1 MKEDAPRAN
10 ILVVEDD
17 ESIAKVLLRTL
28 EHEGYAVTCCPSG
41 EEALAALGHGTFS
54 LVLLDL
60 MLPGMDGYEVCN
72 RIRQGSD
79 VPILVL
85 SARDKEV
92 DKLLGF
98 HLGADDYL
106 TKPFSPAEL
115 VLRIKAVLRR
125 AGPGRG
131 TRADPDDVVTCGE
144 LEINRGT
151 REVKVGGRLVEL
163 TTKEFDL
170 LWLLASNPRRVFT
183 RGQLLRQVWDTDYE
197 GDTAAVTMMIKRL
210 REKIEPDPAR
220 PRWVK
225 TVRGVG
231 YKLDP

>member
-1 MKEDAPRAN
+1 M
-10 ILVVEDD
+10 LVVEDD

>member
-1 MKEDAPRAN
+1 MKEDASRAR

-28 EHEGYAVTCCPSG
+28 EHEGYAVTCYPSG
-41 EEALAALGHGTFS
+41 EEALAALGHGIFS
-54 LVLLDL
+54 LIILDL

-72 RIRQGSD
+72 RIRQHSD

-115 VLRIKAVLRR
+115 VLRIRAILRR
-125 AGPGRG
+125 AGPDRG
-131 TRADPDDVVTCGE
+131 ARAGSIDVVTCGE
-144 LEINRGT
+144 LEINRTT

-210 REKIEPDPAR
+210 REKIEPDPAC